1 MEQHRTRPAHN
12 GPRGGRPPLPPQGR
26 GERGLPTARGAVGG
40 PVDDRGGP
48 VDDRGGPVDDRG
60 AGDVRGGPARG
71 PARVPGPGGRRPPGA
86 AARGPAPARPPWPAA
101 LRAARLLPDPRLT
114 GLGGGLFCAAVM
126 LVFGFVDLVL
136 FGASRTVYGVLF
148 LPACVLT
155 ACWVRQVDLLTAPI
169 VVPIAFAVGLT
180 TVADGGDGF
189 TGALTGFVTALA
201 TEAGWLY
208 GGTLIAGSIVI
219 VRRIRLVRRRVAAR
233 GGRVPAA
240 G

>member
-12 GPRGGRPPLPPQGR
+12 GPRDGRPPLPPQGR
-26 GERGLPTARGAVGG
+26 GERGLPTARGTAGG
-40 PVDDRGGP
+40 PVDDRGTGE
-48 VDDRGGPVDDRG
+48 VRG
-60 AGDVRGGPARG
+60 AQAVRGGPARG
-71 PARVPGPGGRRPPGA
+71 PARVPGPGGRRFPGA
-86 AARGPAPARPPWPAA
+86 AARGPAPVRPPWPAA

-126 LVFGFVDLVL
+126 LVFGFFDLVL

-233 GGRVPAA
+233 GGRVPTA